1 MASSSRQNLPAEYT
15 DEWGVTWVKLDN
27 CDGYVQEANLPYQ
40 KKKERAF
47 QRQREYQMQQ
57 QHQQQ
62 QASAAASTG
71 SDITREWW
79 KSHWTKPAAVPS
91 AGSSSADAAP
101 PAAVPSLAPLPE
113 GVTLVDIEP
122 APALC
127 SKPRATAERLLH
139 VGSLLFFFGVVLV
152 FAFAFSLI
160 VYRFTRSSQWDDRA
174 GEARLCDRVSINC
187 LTQSSSS
194 FSLLVTFG
202 SYLKTLV
209 MRTLSL
215 AVSLA
220 FV

>member
-79 KSHWTKPAAVPS
+79 RDHWKRPNEPAAVP
-91 AGSSSADAAP
+91 
-101 PAAVPSLAPLPE
+101 PA
-113 GVTLVDIEP
+113 TLTPAEPTFKVDLEP
-122 APALC
+122 DNAPALC
-127 SKPRATAERLLH
+127 SKTRAIDLALYCSLFLRLL
-139 VGSLLFFFGVVLV
+139 LFYFCCFPFFCT
-152 FAFAFSLI
+152 S
-160 VYRFTRSSQWDDRA
+160 
-174 GEARLCDRVSINC
+174 C
-187 LTQSSSS
+187 S
-194 FSLLVTFG
+194 FSPGAHSWAIALEKLVLSFSFLPLDLL
-202 SYLKTLV
+202 
-209 MRTLSL
+209 L
-215 AVSLA
+215 ARKS
-220 FV
+220 